1 MDWAIE
7 QALSRGLVAVIN
19 THHYDEIFQDPEK
32 HQARL
37 IALWKQIAQRYRDR
51 PDRLY
56 FELLNEP
63 HAKLTGERWNKILPE
78 LLAAIRPSNPKRI
91 VIVGPSQW
99 NSLHHLDKLQLPEND
114 RMLIATFHY
123 YDPFHFTHQAAPWVS
138 GSKKWKGTTWQGTA
152 KQTEAIQKDF
162 AKVASWSKKH
172 QRPIYLGEF
181 GAFSTADM
189 ESRARWTAA
198 VVRTAEKHGLSWSYW
213 EFASGFGAYDPKAN
227 AWREPLRRA
236 LLDAQ
241 DKR

>member
-1 MDWAIE
+1 MEKLLALVGILALFLEARSASEGLQEKDAFHYNRLLGRGINLGNALEAPKEGDWGITLQADYFKKIKDAGFQSVRIPIRWSAHAGKKAPYAIDAKFFARVDWAIE

-123 YDPFHFTHQAAPWVS
+123 YDPFHFTHQA
-138 GSKKWKGTTWQGTA
+138 
-152 KQTEAIQKDF
+152 
-162 AKVASWSKKH
+162 
-172 QRPIYLGEF
+172 
-181 GAFSTADM
+181 
-189 ESRARWTAA
+189 
-198 VVRTAEKHGLSWSYW
+198 
-213 EFASGFGAYDPKAN
+213 
-227 AWREPLRRA
+227 
-236 LLDAQ
+236 
-241 DKR
+241 